1 MVLVAVLGLLAVF
14 SIISIAMS
22 AEHDAPRPTEPLDDP
37 YLWAILGR
45 R

>member
-22 AEHDAPRPTEPLDDP
+22 PEHDAPRPTEALDNP
-37 YLWAILGR
+37 YLWALLGR